1 MAEQWRARND
11 DAFLLAYSD
20 DDLRT
25 ACEFLTNWIP
35 FLSRGLCQPCVRTL
49 SDRIRSLDR
58 EDGGGVVLPKQQEDV
73 AVSTSENRGLNGCYD
88 ENCDTHSIGSWKD
101 GADFNDTV
109 DIHSLGIWK
118 DKQQEDV
125 AVSTSENRGL
135 NGCYEN
141 CDTHSIGSWKDGGD
155 CADFND
161 NVDTHS
167 LGSWKDEADG
177 SPEPVSEV
185 SIQGNSTGSWKD
197 GPSQSS
203 GRALMREK
211 FGTPVLV
218 GRRGGVKMSWA
229 DMAQEDELEVGEETV
244 SSLQLDNGSG
254 LSWEGASEDEF
265 KPKSK
270 LSREQREYIRF
281 SNVKRKKDFICLER
295 INGKIVNILDGLE
308 LHTGVFSAAEQIRIV
323 DYVETLKDMGK
334 NGQLKDRT
342 YTALHK
348 GIRGKG
354 RVTIQFGCC
363 YDYATDRNGNPS
375 GILKDDIVD
384 PIPQLLKVMIKRLVK
399 WHVIPPNCIPD
410 SCIVNIYE
418 EGDCMPPHIE
428 NHDFLRPFCTVSFL
442 SEFDV
447 LFGSN
452 LKVVGPDEFDGPT
465 AISLPVGSVLVFNGK
480 GADVA
485 KHCVPAVPTKRISI
499 TFRRMDGSKR
509 PVGYVPDPDLQG
521 LQPLSYEVDKYKK
534 PKTVKPRRSMKKQV
548 VRQEESAGKI
558 RRSIE
563 RSLEPRHSGQTQQWH
578 ASRHRV
584 RVDLERSADNSYTRT
599 VKF

>member
-1 MAEQWRARND
+1 MAEQCRARKD

-20 DDLRT
+20 DELRT

-58 EDGGGVVLPKQQEDV
+58 EDGGGGVLP
-73 AVSTSENRGLNGCYD
+73 
-88 ENCDTHSIGSWKD
+88 
-101 GADFNDTV
+101 
-109 DIHSLGIWK
+109 
-118 DKQQEDV
+118 KQQEDV

-141 CDTHSIGSWKDGGD
+141 CDTYSIGSWKDG
-155 CADFND
+155 ADFND
-161 NVDTHS
+161 TVDTHS

-197 GPSQSS
+197 GPSRSS

-211 FGTPVLV
+211 FGTPVLA

-229 DMAQEDELEVGEETV
+229 DMAQEDEPEVGEETV

-254 LSWEGASEDEF
+254 LSWEGASEDES

-308 LHTGVFSAAEQIRIV
+308 IHTGVFSAAEQIRIV
-323 DYVETLKDMGK
+323 DYVETLKEMGK

-342 YTALHK
+342 YTAPHK

-363 YDYATDRNGNPS
+363 YDYATDQNGNPS

-442 SEFDV
+442 SECNV

-452 LKVVGPDEFDGPT
+452 LKVVGPGEFDGPI
-465 AISLPVGSVLVFNGK
+465 AISLPVGSVIVFNGK

-499 TFRRMDGSKR
+499 TFRRMDESKR

-563 RSLEPRHSGQTQQWH
+563 RSLELRHSGQTQQWH
-578 ASRHRV
+578 ASRQRV
-584 RVDLERSADNSYTRT
+584 RVDLERSADHSYTRT